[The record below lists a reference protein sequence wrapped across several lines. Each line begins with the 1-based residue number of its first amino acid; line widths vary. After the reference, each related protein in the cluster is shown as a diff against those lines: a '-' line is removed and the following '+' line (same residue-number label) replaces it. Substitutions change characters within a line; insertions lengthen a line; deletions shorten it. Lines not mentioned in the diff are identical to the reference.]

1 MLFRRRKPPHFVERL
16 RIWLWPRRNWS
27 RSMRYIAHRL
37 RRLRATPHAIA
48 VGCASGVFAAF
59 TPFLGLHFILA
70 GLLAWIAR
78 GSIIAAA
85 LGTFIGNP
93 LTFPLIWFG
102 SYKLGSWMLGMKG
115 NLKNIDLSSGIFDK
129 SIEQIWPLL
138 KPMTV
143 GGIPMGI
150 VAATIAY
157 FVAKKASEA
166 YREKRRLRQQRGV
179 TPRQPARA

>member
-1 MLFRRRKPPHFVERL
+1 
-16 RIWLWPRRNWS
+16 
-27 RSMRYIAHRL
+27 MRYIAHRL
-37 RRLRATPHAIA
+37 RRLRATPYAIA
-48 VGCASGVFAAF
+48 AGCAAGVFAAF

-93 LTFPLIWFG
+93 LTFPFIWFG

-115 NLKNIDLSSGIFDK
+115 NIKNIDLSGGIFDE
-129 SIEQIWPLL
+129 SIDKIWPLL

-143 GGIPMGI
+143 GGLPMGI

-179 TPRQPARA
+179 GPHQHAQA